1 MLIGVLA
8 LQGDFAEHKEI
19 LDKLKVQN
27 ILVKT
32 KTDLEKVNALI
43 IPGGEST
50 TIGKLLKETGLGKK
64 IILKAKKN
72 KLAVFGTCAG
82 AILLAKK
89 VIGKKEF
96 SLKLFD
102 AVIERNAF
110 GRQNDSF
117 EGKIKTSFGE
127 LSVSFIRAPRIQSIG
142 KKAEVIGKLG
152 KEIVIAKQGKIL
164 ISTCHPEI
172 NSDTKLHEFF
182 LEMAKENSV

>member
-1 MLIGVLA
+1 MLVGILA
-8 LQGDFAEHKEI
+8 LQGDFAEHKKI
-19 LDKLKVQN
+19 LDKLKVKN

-32 KTDLEKVNALI
+32 KQDLGKVNALI

-64 IILKAKKN
+64 IILKARKG
-72 KLAVFGTCAG
+72 LAVFGTCAG

-96 SLKLFD
+96 SLNLFD
-102 AVIERNAF
+102 TVIERNAF
-110 GRQNDSF
+110 GRQNQSF
-117 EGKIKTSFGE
+117 EEKIKTSFGLIE
-127 LSVSFIRAPRIQSIG
+127 VSFIRAPKIKSIG
-142 KKAEVIGKLG
+142 KKAEIIGKLK

-172 NSDTKLHEFF
+172 SSDTKLHEFF
-182 LEMAKENSV
+182 LKMIKNQE

>member
-1 MLIGVLA
+1 LELIVGVLA

-19 LDKLKVQN
+19 LDKLKTEN

-32 KTDLEKVNALI
+32 KEELEKVNGLI

-64 IILKAKKN
+64 ILIKAKKN
-72 KLAVFGTCAG
+72 MPVFGTCAG

-89 VIGKKEF
+89 IIGKKEF
-96 SLKLFD
+96 SLGLIN
-102 AVIERNAF
+102 AVLERNAF

-117 EGKIKTSFGE
+117 EEKISTSFGKID
-127 LSVSFIRAPRIQSIG
+127 VSFIRAPRIKSIG
-142 KKAEVIGKLG
+142 KNVQVIGKLN
-152 KEIVIAKQGKIL
+152 KEPVIVREKKVL

-172 NSDTKLHEFF
+172 TANTKLHEYFIG
-182 LEMAKENSV
+182 MIKES